1 MKFGMLR
8 MNEKDFTIQIRD
20 RHVGRAHHSLA
31 SRSGRPMQHRSTG
44 EMPAAADQR
53 DTLLQLESF
62 ALPELDA
69 AIRLPHPFG
78 VVGVKMHR
86 HIPERS
92 APINKRCV
100 EVRMRDRD
108 GAQSA
113 KSVDQ
118 GDRSVVDQGDAI
130 PEDVPFRRTQKHCA
144 LPDGEFRS
152 RADADE
158 TWLVLA
164 KSVVVRNPQPL
175 QRCPRLALGRNE
187 LTLVLAH
194 RAMGRWSFAWRILRA
209 TGRADE
215 SRHGFTP
222 LATRTHPDQ
231 PNTSWLTCHEGTGD
245 RLKKKIHNRCIS
257 ISLSY
262 EAGSTIARIRGV
274 CPQGRATA
282 DEDGHYSF
290 AVAL

>member
-1 MKFGMLR
+1 MLPSDYQGQKLASPFVTSRPVIGATDRSNVALYGTLQDLLGAR
-8 MNEKDFTIQIRD
+8 MDHPFEMVTVHPIEREGHQRSTDRTDGLFRKRDEVRNAAHEREGFAIQVRD
-20 RHVGRAHHSLA
+20 GHVGRAHHPLA
-31 SRSGRPMQHRSTG
+31 PRSGRPMQHRSTG
-44 EMPAAADQR
+44 EMPAPADQR

-92 APINKRCV
+92 APINKRRV
-100 EVRMRDRD
+100 EVRMRNGD

-118 GDRSVVDQGDAI
+118 GDRRVVDQGDAI
-130 PEDVPFRRTQKHCA
+130 PEDVPFRRTQEQCA

-175 QRCPRLALGRNE
+175 
-187 LTLVLAH
+187 
-194 RAMGRWSFAWRILRA
+194 
-209 TGRADE
+209 
-215 SRHGFTP
+215 
-222 LATRTHPDQ
+222 
-231 PNTSWLTCHEGTGD
+231 
-245 RLKKKIHNRCIS
+245 
-257 ISLSY
+257 
-262 EAGSTIARIRGV
+262 
-274 CPQGRATA
+274 
-282 DEDGHYSF
+282 
-290 AVAL
+290 